1 MENGMKKFNYEYY
14 NFLELLE
21 FTRKTLEKGTEVGF
35 NKQEIKKTSTEDLLT
50 LRKSILLYLKS
61 KKLKKRNANFM
72 DVYYRINEELKE
84 RKHISKKEEE
94 SVNSGFVKAEIAS
107 QSKLNLNSESHLSN
121 DDFVQESKIFLKRKH
136 SMSLEVDIP
145 SFLNDKKQKK
155 EISISTKNDEIE
167 KPNLKPFL
175 NGNLYII
182 LILNKILLKIFNHFK
197 DFGKGLFD
205 EKVDFDPSDDMDNF
219 KIFKKQSFDY
229 ELKEIEIKSAIFNAV
244 PEDLFFSLD

>member
-1 MENGMKKFNYEYY
+1 
-14 NFLELLE
+14 
-21 FTRKTLEKGTEVGF
+21 
-35 NKQEIKKTSTEDLLT
+35 
-50 LRKSILLYLKS
+50 
-61 KKLKKRNANFM
+61 
-72 DVYYRINEELKE
+72 
-84 RKHISKKEEE
+84 
-94 SVNSGFVKAEIAS
+94 
-107 QSKLNLNSESHLSN
+107 
-121 DDFVQESKIFLKRKH
+121 
-136 SMSLEVDIP
+136 MSLEVDIP

-175 NGNLYII
+175 NGNSNII